1 MCHLYIN
8 SFDPCNEDNIAYV
21 PLSFLLRNRVTNAQN
36 SKEMWS
42 ITQTAAEPGLLSKQ
56 PSFSK
61 LVMKAVV
68 GMDRWID
75 LLRTAI

>member
-1 MCHLYIN
+1 MHKAVKKCGQKHKQLG
-8 SFDPCNEDNIAYV
+8 
-21 PLSFLLRNRVTNAQN
+21 
-36 SKEMWS
+36 
-42 ITQTAAEPGLLSKQ
+42 AEPGLLSKQ

-68 GMDRWID
+68 RMDRWID